1 MSFSVTTHSD
11 QQTVTI
17 HLPER
22 FTFENKEAFYQAY
35 KSIDPATLNWVVD
48 FSKTKY
54 LDSPALG
61 MLVSLQKYTAG
72 KSITLKGASED
83 VREILKMVHFHKL
96 FNIA

>member
-1 MSFSVTTHSD
+1 MSFSVTMHSD
-11 QQTVTI
+11 QQVVTI

-35 KSIDPATLNWVVD
+35 KSIGPTVPNWIVD

-54 LDSPALG
+54 IDSPALG

-83 VREILKMVHFHKL
+83 VMGILEMVHFHKL